1 MNPKVA
7 QYALFAGLCAFVPVP
22 LLDGWLERRATRAM
36 LIALAEGRGQPLE
49 PAVLDVLVED
59 RSSLLLGCLAV
70 VVVWP
75 IKKLF
80 RTILYFLTIKDVID
94 GVALASLRAAMVDA
108 AFHRLPGDVKGVR
121 DVMDATLGRW
131 QWSPVSRVFL
141 RGERPEAEWLVPGPA
156 DLGVGHVFRHAGG
169 GAVVADFQKRLE
181 ALP

>member
-1 MNPKVA
+1 MSPKVA

-22 LLDGWLERRATRAM
+22 LLDGWLERKATRAM
-36 LIALAEGRGQPLE
+36 LVALAESRGRTLE
-49 PAVLDVLVED
+49 PAALDILVED
-59 RSSLLLGCLAV
+59 RSSLLLGCLGV
-70 VVVWP
+70 VFIWP

-80 RTILYFLTIKDVID
+80 RTLFYFLTIKDVID

-108 AFHRLPGDVKGVR
+108 ALHRLPGDVKGVR
-121 DVMDATLGRW
+121 DVMDVTLGRW

-141 RGERPEAEWLVPGPA
+141 RGERPEAVWLVPDA
-156 DLGVGHVFRHAGG
+156 NDLGVGLLFRHAGG